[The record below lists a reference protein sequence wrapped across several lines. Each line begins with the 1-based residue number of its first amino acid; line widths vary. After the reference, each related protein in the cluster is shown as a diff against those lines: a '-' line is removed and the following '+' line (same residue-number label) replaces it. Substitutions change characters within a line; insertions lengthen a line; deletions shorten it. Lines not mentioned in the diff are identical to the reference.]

1 MEREKQEKW
10 MQRIMALI
18 CLLIIFFV
26 VFDVVTHRENQ
37 VMTEEDKQIERM
49 LSGETIAP
57 EETPAG
63 GETVAPEETS
73 AE

>member
-1 MEREKQEKW
+1 MDREKQEKW
-10 MQRIMALI
+10 TQRIMALI

-26 VFDVVTHRENQ
+26 VLNVVTHRENQ
-37 VMTEEDKQIERM
+37 VMTEEDKQIERA

-57 EETPAG
+57 EETP
-63 GETVAPEETS
+63 EETPAATP